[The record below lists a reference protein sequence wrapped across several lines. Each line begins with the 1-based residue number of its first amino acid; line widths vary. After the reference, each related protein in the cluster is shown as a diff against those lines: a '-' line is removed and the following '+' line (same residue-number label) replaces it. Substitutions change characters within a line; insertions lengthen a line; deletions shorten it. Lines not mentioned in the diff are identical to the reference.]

1 MKIDFKID
9 YISQTAAH
17 YTTFTLSEQSSRIRQ
32 KNLQD
37 QVDRAQQVQSEIG
50 LRAWDKALLQMKGS
64 KVNTF
69 G

>member
-9 YISQTAAH
+9 YISRTAAH
-17 YTTFTLSEQSSRIRQ
+17 YTSFTLSAQSSSIRQ
-32 KNLQD
+32 KNLRD

-50 LRAWDKALLQMKGS
+50 RRAWDKALQQMKGS
-64 KVNTF
+64 RVNTF